1 MRTLVVDA
9 SALGAL
15 VFGEPQAEEISRGLT
30 NATLVAPA
38 LLWFEMAAV
47 TAKKIRRHPEM
58 AAQIQAAFRLAF
70 RLPVAIVDVDHG
82 ETVNLALENELTT
95 YDAAYLWLANH
106 LGAELVALD
115 TKLGKAAQRLA
126 S

>member
-70 RLPVAIVDVDHG
+70 RLPVAIVDVDYG

-106 LGAELVALD
+106 LGAELVTLD